1 MNICFCGETT
11 KSDWSIYCN
20 KHYLLNSRYGMPY
33 KPFPI
38 ANTAQF
44 RHSYSIG
51 KQLYEAV
58 PNKDVLINAVST
70 KKNNH
75 RQLIA
80 TYFKAGSEFISTA
93 QAKQLGLYDAVIA
106 LWLASGQAED
116 ICRRATG
123 WSYLLDTAPN
133 VIRNKGTRV
142 KELVIFTKIF
152 SEIPKLRLKTRRSQR
167 VNTDWEVPKAIR
179 RRWGAWLLELGHKA
193 TVLAGGLRERE
204 IAAMVKYKAQYS
216 IEHKA
221 EHRAK
226 KKPVALMYY
235 GDRYYPFG
243 WWIKIKG
250 VDQSWRQTTNEEIA
264 ACKDGSMRY
273 ELREAMG

>member
-1 MNICFCGETT
+1 
-11 KSDWSIYCN
+11 
-20 KHYLLNSRYGMPY
+20 MPY

-51 KQLYEAV
+51 KQLYDAV
-58 PNKDVLINAVST
+58 PSKEVLINAVST
-70 KKNNH
+70 KIEDH
-75 RQLIA
+75 RQLID
-80 TYFKAGSEFISTA
+80 TYFKSGSEFISTA

-106 LWLASGQAED
+106 LWLANGQAED

-133 VIRNKGTRV
+133 VIRNKGKQV
-142 KELVIFTKIF
+142 KELVIFAKVF
-152 SEIPKLRLKTRRSQR
+152 SEIPGKPKLKTRRSQR
-167 VNTDWEVPKAIR
+167 INTDWEVPKAIR
-179 RRWGAWLLELGHKA
+179 RRWGAWLLELGHKF
-193 TVLAGGLRERE
+193 TVMAGSLRERE
-204 IAAMVKYKAQYS
+204 IAAMVKSKAHYS
-216 IEHKA
+216 MEHKA
-221 EHRAK
+221 DHKAK
-226 KKPVALMYY
+226 RKPLALMYY

-250 VDQSWRQTTNEEIA
+250 LDQSWRQATNEEIA

-273 ELREAMG
+273 ELKEAMG